1 MKLEKCR
8 SCGLCKADCPVY
20 NATLRE
26 TIGARGR
33 AILIKKDYPSEI
45 FYACSLCKSCDSEC
59 PSKIEL
65 AKEIR
70 LMRERMVR
78 EGKETEANKAMIENI
93 RRYGNPFGKMEKG
106 TFPKKLYC
114 C

>member
-1 MKLEKCR
+1 MKLDKCR
-8 SCGLCKADCPVY
+8 SCGLCKANCPVY

-33 AILIKKDYPSEI
+33 AILIKKNVLTDVY
-45 FYACSLCKSCDSEC
+45 YTCSLCKACDSEC
-59 PSKIEL
+59 PAGIEL
-65 AKEIR
+65 SKEIR
-70 LMRERMVR
+70 KMRERMVK
-78 EGKETEANKAMIENI
+78 EGKETEANKAMMENI
-93 RRYGNPFGKMEKG
+93 KKYGNPFGKIEKG